1 MHRKFKLV
9 DETLYLTINLIDR
22 FLKVDVIERKNF
34 QLLGVTCML
43 IASKYEEIYAPEIRD
58 FVYVTDKA
66 YNRENIMKMESRV
79 LSKLKFD
86 IQSVSPFRLLECIV
100 FMCGDNRKLFNLSQ
114 FILELSLVEYTM
126 WKYIPSV
133 KACASVFIARKI
145 LKLLPTWPKNLV
157 NTWDYTEVSLRMCL
171 KDLCCI
177 IDMSSKCSLK
187 GVRNKFSSVEYDEV
201 SKLPIF
207 NN

>member
-1 MHRKFKLV
+1 LKFKLLP
-9 DETLYLTINLIDR
+9 ETLYLTINLIDR
-22 FLKVDVIERKNF
+22 FLKIDVIERKNF

-58 FVYVTDKA
+58 FVYITDKA
-66 YNRENIMKMESRV
+66 YNKEDIMIMENRV
-79 LSKLKFD
+79 LKKLKFD
-86 IQSVSPFRLLECIV
+86 ILSVSPYRLLERIV
-100 FMCGDNRKLFNLSQ
+100 FMCGNDLKLFYLSQ

-133 KACASVFIARKI
+133 RACSSVFIARKI
-145 LKLLPTWPKNLV
+145 LKLLPTWPKALE
-157 NTWDYTEVSLRMCL
+157 NTWEYTEVTLRMCV
-171 KDLCCI
+171 KDLCSI
-177 IDMSSKCSLK
+177 LDMSSKCSLK
-187 GVRNKFSSVEYDEV
+187 AIKNKFSNTRFMEV